1 MFLAIKFDMDWLIM
15 EPNVTGILLS
25 ISGPE
30 EETRFNIIQGKSL
43 RFCGWTEVTLVVE
56 YTNFASIAKSTSGLG
71 DACLI
76 SIFSED
82 VSFKHR

>member
-1 MFLAIKFDMDWLIM
+1 MEIKFDKDWLIM
-15 EPNVTGILLS
+15 KPNVIGIVLS

-43 RFCGWTEVTLVVE
+43 CSCGWTEVTLVVE

-76 SIFSED
+76 SIFSEG
-82 VSFKHR
+82 VSFNQR